1 MKQGSFDHGYVIVR
15 QVYRP
20 EHNAAAPVGV
30 IAFDSQQ
37 KKWAVRLVRTDEK
50 IPYGVKV
57 NYTLVQVFAHQMLSL
72 SQEAKS
78 RVRTPWKTEC
88 WRYLSKQM
96 NATLQLDV
104 PKAFARSEG
113 LTIEVETEK
122 MFQEIVRPVLSRPPV
137 H

>member
-1 MKQGSFDHGYVIVR
+1 MRKSFNHGYVVVR

-20 EHNAAAPVGV
+20 EHNAAAPIGV
-30 IAFDSQQ
+30 IAFDSE
-37 KKWAVRLVRTDEK
+37 KKAWAVRLIRIDET
-50 IPYGVKV
+50 IPFGVKV
-57 NYTLVQVFAHQMLSL
+57 NHILIQVFARQMLDL
-72 SQEAKS
+72 SQETKS
-78 RVRTPWKTEC
+78 RVRTPWNSEC

-96 NATLQLDV
+96 TSTLQLDV

-113 LTIEVETEK
+113 LTIEVEAEK